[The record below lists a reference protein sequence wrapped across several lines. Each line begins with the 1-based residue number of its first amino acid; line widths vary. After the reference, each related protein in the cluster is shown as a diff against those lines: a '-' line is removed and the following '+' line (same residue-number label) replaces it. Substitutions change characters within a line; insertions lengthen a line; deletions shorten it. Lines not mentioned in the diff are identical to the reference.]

1 MVSILNN
8 QTSNE
13 EFLEFATNEVHNVDV
28 ATTHNG
34 APSAQVCDL
43 VLNKNGKLYIVTS
56 SQNPFFQDLI
66 HQPKVIIN
74 GYKGDGTMDSCG
86 FSIRG
91 TIKNVDHEYI
101 DEIFEKMII

>member
-1 MVSILNN
+1 MVRILNN

-28 ATTHNG
+28 ATTHHG

-56 SQNPFFQDLI
+56 S
-66 HQPKVIIN
+66 
-74 GYKGDGTMDSCG
+74 
-86 FSIRG
+86 
-91 TIKNVDHEYI
+91 
-101 DEIFEKMII
+101 